1 MGEIGL
7 ALRQLLQVKIKNRS
21 YLSFKP
27 IDIVKAD
34 YNKYYDSETC
44 ALFKSAEDFFNAKD
58 IDYST
63 KDEKIIHKKTK
74 MYDQASK
81 SRRVDLEQ
89 KRKEL
94 MQLNIK
100 KTY

>member
-34 YNKYYDSETC
+34 YNRIVKLV
-44 ALFKSAEDFFNAKD
+44 LFLKVP
-58 IDYST
+58 
-63 KDEKIIHKKTK
+63 KISLMQKISIIQQKTK
-74 MYDQASK
+74 K
-81 SRRVDLEQ
+81 
-89 KRKEL
+89 
-94 MQLNIK
+94 
-100 KTY
+100 